1 MDLFLGYSHDGLL
14 LSGCANK
21 FVEEVNIYGF
31 GSGVTE
37 S

>member
-1 MDLFLGYSHDGLL
+1 MDLGLWCLHDGLL
-14 LSGCANK
+14 LAGCANK
-21 FVEEVNIYGF
+21 FVEEVNINGF